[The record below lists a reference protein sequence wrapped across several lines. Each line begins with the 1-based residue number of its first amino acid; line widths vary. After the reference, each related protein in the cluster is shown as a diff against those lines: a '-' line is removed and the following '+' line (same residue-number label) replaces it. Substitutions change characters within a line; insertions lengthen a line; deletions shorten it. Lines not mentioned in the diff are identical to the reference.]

1 MRSIRFPLVAVPV
14 FIFVGNL
21 MNQSGITE
29 VIYRFA
35 TTLVGR
41 VHGGLA
47 QVNIVGSLI
56 FSGMSG
62 AALADI
68 GGLGRIEVKAMASHG
83 FKREFAGA
91 LTCASAI
98 VGPIFPPSIPL
109 IIYGSATN
117 VSIIQLLLAGIVPAL
132 ICVALLMVTVA
143 FLAWKRNFPRAARW
157 PTLARALGRLP
168 ARACRRLMTPV
179 LLVSG
184 MLLGF
189 FTPTEAASITVAYVI
204 FISAV
209 IYRTLTWQ
217 HLVHSAFE
225 TLKSTSA
232 ILIIVAAAA
241 LFGWIMAIEQ
251 IPQTV
256 AKQLLSLSTDPLML
270 LLIVNVILLIAGHV
284 PRFDDGDAPHHPD
297 HRRAAASCRRRP
309 GPSRHRRD
317 LQPDARAPHAADGAR
332 ALPHH
337 RHRPGLDARGAARAA
352 ALLHPARRDARHHHA
367 LPGAVALDPEDDPVG
382 QDHSF
387 PVSPALRS
395 GHAAL
400 ARRATGFPPPREGIA
415 VAPNPPGGPRA
426 KVFALSKSG
435 ERDAGDQLTFGFV
448 PVSRR
453 PRAVL
458 RPAVKPTSP
467 ASTTAL
473 CTLSA

>member
-1 MRSIRFPLVAVPV
+1 VTVLLIGAFTAFFLLGWPVVLAVMIPAIIYVLWNGFPIELIGQRMAYALDSFPLVAVPV

-35 TTLVGR
+35 TTLVAR
-41 VHGGLA
+41 IHGGLA

-68 GGLGRIEVKAMASHG
+68 GGLGRIEIKAMISHG

-143 FLAWKRNFPRAARW
+143 VLAWRRNFPRASRW
-157 PTLARALGRLP
+157 PKWRELWADFLP
-168 ARACRRLMTPV
+168 AVPALLTPV

-184 MLLGF
+184 MVLGF
-189 FTPTEAASITVAYVI
+189 FTPTEAASVTVAYVI

-209 IYRTLTWQ
+209 VYRTLTWR

-241 LFGWIMAIEQ
+241 LFGWIMAVEQ
-251 IPQTV
+251 IPQTL
-256 AKQLLSLSTDPLML
+256 ARSLLSLSTDPLVL
-270 LLIVNVILLIAGHV
+270 LLIVNVILLIAGMFLDSTTATLLII
-284 PRFDDGDAPHHPD
+284 PIIAPP
-297 HRRAAASCRRRP
+297 
-309 GPSRHRRD
+309 
-317 LQPDARAPHAADGAR
+317 
-332 ALPHH
+332 
-337 RHRPGLDARGAARAA
+337 
-352 ALLHPARRDARHHHA
+352 LHLA
-367 LPGAVALDPEDDPVG
+367 GIDPVHLG
-382 QDHSF
+382 IVAIFNLMLGLLTPPMGLALFLITDIAQ
-387 PVSPALRS
+387 VSM
-395 GHAAL
+395 
-400 ARRATGFPPPREGIA
+400 
-415 VAPNPPGGPRA
+415 
-426 KVFALSKSG
+426 
-435 ERDAGDQLTFGFV
+435 
-448 PVSRR
+448 
-453 PRAVL
+453 RAVL
-458 RPAVKPTSP
+458 RELLPFYIPLVA
-467 ASTTAL
+467 
-473 CTLSA
+473 TLAIITLVPELSLWIPKMIR

>member
-1 MRSIRFPLVAVPV
+1 VTALLLGAFTVFFLLGWPVVLAVMIPAVVYVLWNGFPIELIGQRMAYALDSFPLVAVPV

-68 GGLGRIEVKAMASHG
+68 GGLGRIEVKAMSAHG

-132 ICVALLMVTVA
+132 LCVALLMITVA
-143 FLAWKRNFPRAARW
+143 ILAWRRNFPRAPRW
-157 PTLARALGRLP
+157 PTLRELWADFLP
-168 ARACRRLMTPV
+168 ALPALLTPV

-189 FTPTEAASITVAYVI
+189 FTPTEAASITVAYVV
-204 FISAV
+204 FISAIV
-209 IYRTLTWQ
+209 YRTLTWQ

-232 ILIIVAAAA
+232 ILIIVSAAA

-251 IPQTV
+251 IPQTL
-256 AKQLLSLSTDPLML
+256 ARNLLSLSTDPLML
-270 LLIVNVILLIAGHV
+270 LLIVNVILLIAGMFLDSTTATLLII
-284 PRFDDGDAPHHPD
+284 PIIA
-297 HRRAAASCRRRP
+297 
-309 GPSRHRRD
+309 GP
-317 LQPDARAPHAADGAR
+317 
-332 ALPHH
+332 
-337 RHRPGLDARGAARAA
+337 
-352 ALLHPARRDARHHHA
+352 LHLA
-367 LPGAVALDPEDDPVG
+367 GVDPVHLG
-382 QDHSF
+382 IVAIFNLMLGLLTPPMGLALFLITDIAQ
-387 PVSPALRS
+387 VSM
-395 GHAAL
+395 
-400 ARRATGFPPPREGIA
+400 
-415 VAPNPPGGPRA
+415 
-426 KVFALSKSG
+426 
-435 ERDAGDQLTFGFV
+435 
-448 PVSRR
+448 
-453 PRAVL
+453 RAVL
-458 RPAVKPTSP
+458 RELLPFYIPLVA
-467 ASTTAL
+467 
-473 CTLSA
+473 TLAIITLFPELSLWIPKMIR